1 MPKFKVLSPLDLD
14 NKRIE
19 PGKVVEIDDDTA
31 APLLAVA
38 AIEPISSKKAAA
50 EAALEAGGD
59 GK

>member
-19 PGKVVEIDDDTA
+19 PGKIVEIDDDTA

-38 AIEPISSKKAAA
+38 VIEPISSKKAAA
-50 EAALEAGGD
+50 EAALEAGGE

>member
-31 APLLAVA
+31 APLLAVGVV
-38 AIEPISSKKAAA
+38 ETISSKKAAA
-50 EAALEAGGD
+50 EAALDAGGD

>member
-1 MPKFKVLSPLDLD
+1 MPKFKVLSPLDID

-38 AIEPISSKKAAA
+38 VIESVSKKDVA
-50 EAALEAGGD
+50 EPPA
-59 GK
+59 K